1 MHEGDLT
8 RHQAS
13 HYWSYRKAMAEG
25 YSIFAHSRPDKIGT
39 PRLLPLD
46 FQNISSDYR
55 STTRRAKESAQILYP
70 RNNYIE
76 IQEVS

>member
-46 FQNISSDYR
+46 FQNISSDYQQ
-55 STTRRAKESAQILYP
+55 KNPLKYYILV
-70 RNNYIE
+70 I
-76 IQEVS
+76 II